1 MLLAFAS
8 LKPAI
13 PFIAAVLKTGSLS
26 SKSSDKT
33 GTAPS
38 LPIFPRAEAA
48 LPLMIEFSS
57 ESSATL
63 IKKSLISGVCKSSN
77 ANIMFC
83 FIISDFFSSS
93 EASESKS
100 SVRKTASSGFPIF
113 PIAEIQ
119 RSLYSLSSSFK
130 ICRKKSIPS
139 YISRSRM

>member
-1 MLLAFAS
+1 MLLAFSS
-8 LKPAI
+8 LKLAM

-26 SKSSDKT
+26 SKSSDKI
-33 GTAPS
+33 GTASS

-48 LPLMIEFSS
+48 LPLMMEFSS

-63 IKKSLISGVCKSSN
+63 IKKSLISGVCSSSK

-93 EASESKS
+93 ELSESKS
-100 SVRKTASSGFPIF
+100 SVRKTASSAFPIF

-119 RSLYSLSSSFK
+119 RSLYSSCSSFK
-130 ICRKKSIPS
+130 ICLKKSMPS
-139 YISRSRM
+139 YISSSRM